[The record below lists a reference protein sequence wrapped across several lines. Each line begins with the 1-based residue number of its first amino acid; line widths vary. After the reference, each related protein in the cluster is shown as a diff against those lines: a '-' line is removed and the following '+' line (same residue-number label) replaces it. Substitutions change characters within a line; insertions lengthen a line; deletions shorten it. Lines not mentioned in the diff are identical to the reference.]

1 MKITIKSL
9 RDKQKELPQAAENF
23 FKKPKNEIEELM
35 EQPYKPKKIKMIFGA
50 VFFTAFVML
59 FGGIGGV
66 LIDRM
71 ILPSLLIK
79 YPALNQYEFF
89 KKVNEGTT
97 IVEITKEVKISSDE
111 AAVEAIKKVSLSVVQ
126 ILEFSGENKE
136 PAYKGAGTILTSDGL
151 IITSINNIT
160 AKKPASGGE
169 GSGVIK
175 VKLNNGEVYGISLIE
190 IDLATELAIVKIEK
204 TNLPV
209 IALAYFKKIE
219 LGEKL
224 VIMDD
229 SVAMDAVSKFVE
241 NYISESAKKK
251 AEESGKKANGQKRIK
266 ISNNLAESFSGSPV
280 INLKGEILGISQGG
294 DLFIPADF
302 IQSFV
307 ELAMDKLKQ

>member
-9 RDKQKELPQAAENF
+9 RDKQKELPETAENF

-35 EQPYKPKKIKMIFGA
+35 EQPYKPKKIKTIFGA
-50 VFFTAFVML
+50 VFWTVFIMI
-59 FGGIGGV
+59 FGGIGGI

-79 YPALNQYEFF
+79 YPELNQYEFL

-111 AAVEAIKKVSLSVVQ
+111 AAVEAIKKIAPSVVQ
-126 ILEFSGENKE
+126 ILEFSNESKE
-136 PAYKGAGTILTSDGL
+136 PIYKGAGTILTSDGL
-151 IITSINNIT
+151 IITSINNMT
-160 AKKPASGGE
+160 VKKPASEKEKG
-169 GSGVIK
+169 GVIK
-175 VKLNNGEVYGISLIE
+175 VKLNNGETYDTRLIE
-190 IDLATELAIVKIEK
+190 IDLAAELAIIKIEK

-209 IALAYFKKIE
+209 IALAYFENIE

-229 SVAMDAVSKFVE
+229 SAAMDIVSKFVE
-241 NYISESAKKK
+241 GYISESEKKK
-251 AEESGKKANGQKRIK
+251 AEESGKKANSQKRIK
-266 ISNNLAESFSGSPV
+266 ITNNLSESFSGAPV
-280 INLKGEILGISQGG
+280 VNLKGEILGISQGG
-294 DLFIPADF
+294 DLFIPVDE

-307 ELAMDKLKQ
+307 ESAMDKLK